1 MLAVLEIYLFWR
13 ALAQLFERRDRP
25 NSKSLTL
32 QQFFALFNKLTIGKV
47 AFYAL
52 RALVFAIV
60 GCCLGALF

>member
-13 ALAQLFERRDRP
+13 AIAQLFERRARP

-32 QQFFALFNKLTIGKV
+32 QQFFAKFNKLTIVKV

-52 RALVFAIV
+52 RALVFVIA